1 MPSEKKQVNTP
12 PNSQSVA
19 LRNALGSFATGVTIV
34 TALDSD
40 QNPIGMT
47 VNSFNSVSLNPP
59 LILWSISKDS
69 NCFDDF
75 VAAEAFAVHVLAS
88 DQQALSN
95 RFANTGSDRFAGLEC
110 TEGLMGVPLLPYSS
124 SCFQCTT
131 ENQYDGGDHV
141 ILVGKV
147 HDFAD
152 TGQEP
157 LIFHRG
163 NYASL
168 QR

>member
-1 MPSEKKQVNTP
+1 MPRTSP
-12 PNSQSVA
+12 SSDNSKA

-75 VAAEAFAVHVLAS
+75 IKSETFAVHVLNHNQE
-88 DQQALSN
+88 DLSN
-95 RFANTGSDRFAGLEC
+95 RFAESGGNKFLGLSLESGFESTPILPDFSACFEC
-110 TEGLMGVPLLPYSS
+110 KTEH
-124 SCFQCTT
+124 
-131 ENQYDGGDHV
+131 QYDGGDHI
-141 ILVGKV
+141 ILVGRV
-147 HDFAD
+147 VSFEDRETDPLVFYR
-152 TGQEP
+152 GQYKT
-157 LIFHRG
+157 I
-163 NYASL
+163 
-168 QR
+168 

>member
-1 MPSEKKQVNTP
+1 MPKTSP
-12 PNSQSVA
+12 SSDNSKA

-75 VAAEAFAVHVLAS
+75 IKSETFAVHVLNHS
-88 DQQALSN
+88 QEDLSN
-95 RFANTGSDRFAGLEC
+95 RFAESGGNKFLGLSLESGFKSTPILPDFSACFEC
-110 TEGLMGVPLLPYSS
+110 KTEH
-124 SCFQCTT
+124 
-131 ENQYDGGDHV
+131 QYDGGDHI
-141 ILVGKV
+141 ILVGRV
-147 HDFAD
+147 VSFEDRETDPLVFYR
-152 TGQEP
+152 GQYKT
-157 LIFHRG
+157 I
-163 NYASL
+163 
-168 QR
+168 

>member
-1 MPSEKKQVNTP
+1 MSKCNPNTD
-12 PNSQSVA
+12 NSKE

-59 LILWSISKDS
+59 LILWSISRDS

-75 VAAEAFAVHVLAS
+75 IKAETFAVHVLNHS
-88 DQQALSN
+88 QEDLSN
-95 RFANTGSDRFAGLEC
+95 RFAESGGDKFLGLSLESGFKTAPILPDFSACFEC
-110 TEGLMGVPLLPYSS
+110 KTEH
-124 SCFQCTT
+124 
-131 ENQYDGGDHV
+131 QYDGGDHI

-147 HDFAD
+147 VSFEDRGTDPLVFYR
-152 TGQEP
+152 GQYTK
-157 LIFHRG
+157 I
-163 NYASL
+163 
-168 QR
+168 